1 MNQHIL
7 WQAVFVV
14 WREGLEAILIIGILN
29 SYLVKTSP
37 KALPAMWRGVTA
49 GVFLSFAIAA
59 LMLSANSWFTGNAQI
74 YFQVGILFLS
84 CGLMTQ
90 MVFWMRKHA
99 KSLKKEVEANLQN
112 ALKKPNSFGIA
123 TVAALAV
130 GREGSEAVIYIY
142 GFGLEKSASISAMS
156 VSVVTGLVLA
166 GLMFYL
172 LSRGLRLLKNQIFFN
187 VTSWILLLSAA
198 GLGASGIG
206 KLVAENMLP
215 GLIEPVWDISKW
227 LDPEGGLVTLIK
239 AICGYNPRPTLSEVL
254 FYFGFWILI
263 LFAQSG
269 IGRGSLKGQ
278 KA

>member
-1 MNQHIL
+1 MNQLVL

-14 WREGLEAILIIGILN
+14 WREALEAILIIGILN

-37 KALPAMWRGVTA
+37 KALPAMWRGVVA
-49 GVFLSFAIAA
+49 GIFLSFVIAG
-59 LMLSANSWFTGNAQI
+59 LMLGAETWFTGNAQI

-90 MVFWMRKHA
+90 MVFWMRRHA
-99 KSLKKEVEANLQN
+99 KSLKKEVETHLQN
-112 ALKKPNSFGIA
+112 ALKKPSFLGIA

-142 GFGLEKSASISAMS
+142 GLGLEKSAGFSAMTIS
-156 VSVVTGLVLA
+156 VLIGLVLA
-166 GLMFYL
+166 SCMFYL
-172 LSRGLRLLKNQIFFN
+172 LSKGLRLLKNQVFFN
-187 VTSWILLLSAA
+187 ATSGVLLLSAA
-198 GLGASGIG
+198 GLGASAIG

-227 LDPEGGLVTLIK
+227 FDSEGGLVTFVR

-254 FYFGFWILI
+254 FYFGFWIII
-263 LFAQSG
+263 LLARSG
-269 IGRGSLKGQ
+269 IGQGFLKGQ
-278 KA
+278 RT